1 MLKDK
6 LKAFDEIVAEMRVI
20 IEKKNN
26 DYGDDNIGM
35 LGERAL
41 FVRIWDKVQ
50 RLKQLVWN
58 AKELKVSDESIED
71 TLKDL
76 ANYSIIQVILR
87 RGQWK

>member
-1 MLKDK
+1 MLQDK
-6 LKAFDEIVAEMRVI
+6 LKAFDQITAELRAI
-20 IEKKNN
+20 LEKKNN
-26 DYGDDNIGM
+26 DYGDDNIGV
-35 LGERAL
+35 LGERGL

-58 AKELKVSDESIED
+58 SKELKVKDESIED
-71 TLKDL
+71 TLMDL